1 MNKMSSKKFAVLGL
15 AAACATVLLWS
26 RNEAQTAGAV
36 ASGALANTAGAS
48 TASGSLPAASWQAVA
63 MNAPTPRNDAQSKLG
78 AGQLLQA
85 VQALSQLPN
94 AAGASASTGASSLAR
109 GPAYAGAS
117 VAAQI
122 AVLDR
127 VGIPLRYR
135 DGEKLKVNVNLA
147 LTHEQIQNPS
157 LLDRATSTL
166 RETLLAAGLE
176 AEQVNGSPSLEAKVP
191 LARLEWVA
199 GLQPV
204 AQVSLLAMPNTA
216 AFTDGAAASNLDQL
230 RSLGNYAQLPAAQRR
245 DLKGEGLT
253 VAVFDQFADNTGQV
267 KALQDAGEWPKNT
280 AAVADKLTLFKPAG
294 GAFGYTKVKHGNAV
308 VEIVYDIVPE
318 AKFRV
323 YDAGQ
328 TADWIKGIQD
338 AANLNALNEPQGEPR
353 AQVLTASQGMALYA
367 PGDGTGT
374 GSNLKGLYDAIDAAA
389 RNGVLI
395 LNAAGNEAQ
404 VHWDGD
410 STPGAVANTFQD
422 FVVGNVDANGAAIAD
437 NINLLRLEGQGFGD
451 CIPVG
456 GKTAADADLIAID
469 VWLGWNDWTSA
480 NNTTNADYRL
490 ELVRWADAVTR
501 NGRVVTPAGWV
512 AVTQSDDAQTGLA
525 GQQPLERIA
534 LQPAANTKTAACNNV
549 FNTARFSGG
558 GKFGVRVVRKTANAS
573 NFLRLMSG
581 GLHNFQYGVQD
592 RSLVHPADSANVITV
607 AALDAATSNLEAY
620 SSRGPVLAAGG
631 ARPNGQAAGNA
642 KPDIANF
649 ANVDTVSY
657 GDNAFNGTSSAT
669 PHVAALALLGLQ
681 HQRQLTN
688 ATVPA
693 ALPADATAQQKADRA
708 ALLKQRNVSLSNSVY
723 DSLVYV
729 ASTGGNDLGTAGFD
743 SSYGNGRLKFHA
755 QSEACF
761 LSATYDPSYRSLLP
775 AQATPLPAGQKTY
788 DQLRADN
795 SASCA
800 AN

>member
-1 MNKMSSKKFAVLGL
+1 MKKISPTKKFAVLGL
-15 AAACATVLLWS
+15 AAACATVLVWS
-26 RNEAQTAGAV
+26 RQDAQQPSLGAPGDAFAATAK
-36 ASGALANTAGAS
+36 
-48 TASGSLPAASWQAVA
+48 ASGSLPAASVRPVA
-63 MNAPTPRNDAQSKLG
+63 YAAPGPRNDAQAKLG
-78 AGQLLQA
+78 GGQLLQA
-85 VQALSQLPN
+85 VQWLAQTQTGN
-94 AAGASASTGASSLAR
+94 AASSAN
-109 GPAYAGAS
+109 AGSAKPGS
-117 VAAQI
+117 AAHSATTAAAQI
-122 AVLDR
+122 AALDR
-127 VGIPLRYR
+127 AGIPLRYR
-135 DGEKLKVNVNLA
+135 DGEKVKVNVDLA
-147 LTHEQIQNPS
+147 LTYEQIQNPS
-157 LLDRATSTL
+157 LLDRATASL
-166 RETLLAAGLE
+166 RETLLSAGLQ
-176 AEQVNGSPSLEAKVP
+176 AQQVNGSPTLEASVP

-199 GLQPV
+199 SLQPV
-204 AQVSLLAMPNTA
+204 AQVSLMAMPDTA

-230 RSLGNYAQLPAAQRR
+230 RSLGNYAQLDAGLRR

-253 VAVFDQFADNTGQV
+253 IAVFDQFADTTGQI
-267 KALQDAGEWPKNT
+267 KALQDADEWPANT
-280 AAVADKLTLFKPAG
+280 AAVADKVTLFKPAA
-294 GAFGYTKVKHGNAV
+294 GAFGYTGQKHGNAV
-308 VEIVYDIVPE
+308 VEIVYDIAPA

-328 TADWIKGIQD
+328 TGDWIKGIQD

-353 AQVLTASQGMALYA
+353 AQVFTASQGMALYA

-374 GSNLKGLYDAIDAAA
+374 GSNLKGLYDAIEAAA

-410 STPGAVANTFQD
+410 STAGAGNSVLQD
-422 FVVGNVDANGAAIAD
+422 FVVGNLDGNGAAIAD
-437 NINLLRLEGQGFGD
+437 NINPLRIDGFGE
-451 CIPVG
+451 CVPVG
-456 GKTAADADLIAID
+456 GKTAADAKLTEID

-480 NNTTNADYRL
+480 NNNTDADYRL

-512 AVTQSDDAQTGLA
+512 AVTQSDSAQTGAA
-525 GQQPLERIA
+525 GQQPLEHIA
-534 LQPAANTKTAACNNV
+534 YQPTAATKTTTCNNV
-549 FNTARFSGG
+549 FNARFGGG
-558 GKFGVRVVRKTANAS
+558 GKFGVRVVRKTANAN

-581 GLHNFQYGVQD
+581 GLHNFLYGEAE
-592 RSLVHPADSANVITV
+592 RSLVHPADSASVITV

-642 KPDIANF
+642 KPDLANF

-681 HQRQLTN
+681 HQRQLSN

-693 ALPADATAQQKADRA
+693 PLPANATAQQKADRV
-708 ALLKQRNVSLSNSVY
+708 ALLRQRNISLSDATY

-729 ASTGGNDLGTAGFD
+729 SSTGGNDLGTAGFD

-755 QSEACF
+755 NSEACF
-761 LSATYDPSYRSLLP
+761 LSASYDAKYRSLLP
-775 AQATPLPAGQKTY
+775 AQASPLPAGQKTY
-788 DQLRADN
+788 
-795 SASCA
+795 
-800 AN
+800 